1 MSGELE
7 EVKELTLRLGDI
19 IQLEAETDATLHK
32 KQYIIR
38 YIDTNILRLENEDGE
53 KEISIN
59 NSRLENDSI
68 TNINLLRRE
77 EHRGFA
83 KQNGLLPETWVDIF
97 FSLSTPFQITGQIK
111 GLNEDLIEIFTTEQ
125 QTIYIDFGYK
135 GIPLDSY
142 IREIIIRNKPV
153 TPVASPEPDA
163 VSVSNVQSTPDASAD
178 ASPDASADASPD
190 ASADASPDASAD
202 DADVSTP
209 LVFAS
214 DEIIFGED
222 LGFVKHIVE
231 LPESEK
237 RFHIEKQ
244 TDDMMDT
251 MLSTIPN
258 ANRTTHIINDI
269 HTMINRFKELR
280 EAYSD
285 FESDNNNIVA
295 IRYDDKDK
303 PLAKALAKL
312 DKKMYWML
320 PVATMKKKLYD
331 VTNTS
336 EAKDVEML
344 TLAGERDKEFSYNNE
359 LETDSSRYYS
369 EFKKKLELS
378 TPFAD
383 SKHQNYLSK
392 QNVSSNITAIID
404 NNGDFETSVARVEK
418 DFGKIDTKKF
428 FTQDYIVSQ
437 NILKVDSIVPA
448 TKNDTIMV
456 GSFLTLPD
464 STLRFSRINA
474 PSTDI
479 LAKVGFNDTYLQYWH
494 LLNNRTRPHTI
505 EVGSESA
512 PTDKFLER
520 IVHYKPTQENDN
532 NNDNN
537 NDKSNVMSNSA
548 RKQKEEERKENY
560 RKYLENIV
568 PSTDKLIELVKPHI
582 EGKISVKAVSSYLE
596 PFSVESN
603 EITKGRYN
611 QIRNFIG
618 DKINEFSAKL
628 DKIDRS
634 LSDLTMESAETT
646 SGIRQMFANNVDTY
660 DSVMSGYG
668 ITDEMRLSDNEIYS
682 RVYSIDQGRLL
693 NAGISLVSVRLL
705 VLHDSPNIDEYQ
717 KIAQEKRSGVV
728 EPDECNKY
736 VLSKKYVSMDEMT
749 EDNKKEI
756 FFDKRYDN
764 TYYELVNEYADAM
777 QGIEEG
783 EPRQTFLAGRLQE
796 VNGLSTPEANR
807 DAAAMLLGK
816 RVIMNG
822 DYAVLSIEDAD
833 PAYYKREN
841 EQWIL
846 DPEINEGLLT
856 DETKLFCNFN
866 EKCITTNHLPM
877 GGDEG
882 KKGKDGGKKV
892 CEEKEEKGKD
902 GKDGKDGKEG
912 ESNEPNKCGTFEVA
926 GNNNESAL
934 EKQIISEFDAVL
946 KTTKDDYIKKIMKV
960 FKKAKDNIRVL
971 RLIHDYNS
979 SQKNVNSNV
988 FLTDDSL
995 ETDDSPYSTMRDA
1008 ILGQT
1013 DFAKRQQDIRDFI
1026 THFTRAANLNRDESG
1041 YWLYCA
1047 KTNVKLLPSFYHE
1060 ISSSFIDGEDYLRVM
1075 EKICDERG
1083 VLGDDGSAWVDKHSG
1098 YVIMQRSFAAQ
1109 EGYIEDGF
1117 RTIRQD
1123 LLDDNPLYPT
1133 KDNAIPG
1140 NVIPGNAIPGDKQ
1153 DETTIMILRVVDA
1166 MGKFMRI
1173 ILDEEGKGFIVRLA
1187 KEVMK
1192 LSILDKKNYEKMIK
1206 RNEKKNPGKKSKSYK
1221 DFKNEQIIAATLSY
1235 FLVYIQT
1242 SIPQIKFGTQYPGC
1256 KRAFSGFP
1264 INPDS
1269 SKVKGIEYVACVAS
1283 KIKQSGEPW
1292 GAISN
1297 AKTIARNIKTYL
1309 ETIVVGKSEII
1320 ARLDNKRALVE
1331 FQKTQANDDIENTIS
1346 TSTASLLPI
1355 LMRVNAPS
1363 VEKSPPEFYQSFEE
1377 SMRTS
1382 NKDQHMKVNVLQGKR
1397 IHVAVRVQRLI
1408 EDAVKNELGAKAV
1421 LTNSAEE
1428 PYVENACCWDD
1439 ENRPYEYFVTKVP
1452 SLKEL
1457 NEETKNITSSLKFAK
1472 QMSSARILFVSA
1484 ETKTKFP
1491 TISQLYSESTI
1502 YRAFAT
1508 ICRDEISDEQQTICS
1523 EKDALLD
1530 DGEVADNSI
1539 EARMDTL
1546 RKGGFKYSV
1555 EHVVELVASRNAKNT
1570 FEWRTENTETANYG
1584 DVRYV
1589 ELANFI
1595 DTNTT
1600 DPDEMISKVKEEV
1613 NGFLEHNLSQKI
1625 YESYENDI
1633 ESLKNGFETDVED
1646 SNFDVR
1652 SFSFNCLRYICLLF
1666 PSLDSDIVKRIST
1679 GAIPKHWE
1687 LSENHQN
1694 DLIKKA
1700 ESKLEPIENIIKHKN
1715 INDENE
1721 DEFKED
1727 LKNILEFFIVALDTL
1742 PPTTSIKQLFVFCL
1756 FKALS
1761 VYKNKLDGAT
1771 ENNNTAKLI
1780 RTLVTYISKEMGKVV
1795 HGYDTIA
1802 KKINKAKVN
1811 EKMKILS
1818 RLENMTDEEREVD
1831 NFKKYNKL
1839 GKEWGKGLEKNL
1851 RIYDGNAYDAERR
1864 NDDAEQP
1871 DTLADVEEAENNEI
1885 LMDNDDNPDGDGD
1898 ESY

>member
-178 ASPDASADASPD
+178 ASPDASADAI
-190 ASADASPDASAD
+190 PDASAD

-237 RFHIEKQ
+237 RFHIDKQ

-285 FESDNNNIVA
+285 FETDNNNIVA
-295 IRYDDKDK
+295 IHYEDKDK

-344 TLAGERDKEFSYNNE
+344 TLAGEREKEFSYNNE

-404 NNGDFETSVARVEK
+404 NGDFTTSVARVEK
-418 DFGKIDTKKF
+418 DFGEIDTKKF
-428 FTQDYIVSQ
+428 FTQDYVVSQ

-479 LAKVGFNDTYLQYWH
+479 LAKVGLNDTYLQYWQ

-505 EVGSESA
+505 EVGSDSA
-512 PTDKFLER
+512 PTDKFLEK

-568 PSTDKLIELVKPHI
+568 PSTDKLIESVKPHI
-582 EGKISVKAVSSYLE
+582 EGKMSVKTVCGYLE

-611 QIRNFIG
+611 QIRGFIA

-628 DKIDRS
+628 VKIDRS

-646 SGIRQMFANNVDTY
+646 SGIRQMFTNNVDTY

-717 KIAQEKRSGVV
+717 KITQEKRSGVV

-764 TYYELVNEYADAM
+764 TYYELVNDYADAM

-866 EKCITTNHLPM
+866 EKCITTNQP
-877 GGDEG
+877 
-882 KKGKDGGKKV
+882 
-892 CEEKEEKGKD
+892 
-902 GKDGKDGKEG
+902 
-912 ESNEPNKCGTFEVA
+912 NEPNKCGTFEVA

-1026 THFTRAANLNRDESG
+1026 THFTRAENLNRDESR

-1060 ISSSFIDGEDYLRVM
+1060 ISSSFIDGGDYLRVM

-1109 EGYIEDGF
+1109 EGYIEDVF

-1133 KDNAIPG
+1133 KDNAIPW
-1140 NVIPGNAIPGDKQ
+1140 DKQ

-1292 GAISN
+1292 GATSN

-1309 ETIVVGKSEII
+1309 ETIVVEKSEII
-1320 ARLDNKRALVE
+1320 ARLDNKRAFVE
-1331 FQKTQANDDIENTIS
+1331 FQKTQANDDIENAIS

-1355 LMRVNAPS
+1355 LMRVKAPN

-1457 NEETKNITSSLKFAK
+1457 NEETKNISSSLKFAK

-1491 TISQLYSESTI
+1491 TISQLYSEITI

-1523 EKDALLD
+1523 EKDALFD

-1546 RKGGFKYSV
+1546 RKGGFKYSA

-1570 FEWRTENTETANYG
+1570 FEWKTENTETANYG
-1584 DVRYV
+1584 DDRYV
-1589 ELANFI
+1589 ELAGFI
-1595 DTNTT
+1595 YTT
-1600 DPDEMISKVKEEV
+1600 DPDEMISTVKEEV
-1613 NGFLEHNLSQKI
+1613 NGFLEQNLSLKN
-1625 YESYENDI
+1625 YESYEKDI
-1633 ESLKNGFETDVED
+1633 ESLNNGFETDVED

-1652 SFSFNCLRYICLLF
+1652 SFSLNCLRYICLLF
-1666 PSLDSDIVKRIST
+1666 PSLDSDIVKRNST
-1679 GAIPKHWE
+1679 LAIPKHWE

-1694 DLIKKA
+1694 DLIGKA
-1700 ESKLEPIENIIKHKN
+1700 ESKLKPIENIIKHKN

-1721 DEFKED
+1721 EEFKED

-1780 RTLVTYISKEMGKVV
+1780 ITLVAYISKEMGKVV
-1795 HGYDTIA
+1795 HGYDTIG

-1851 RIYDGNAYDAERR
+1851 RVYDGNAYDAERR

-1871 DTLADVEEAENNEI
+1871 DTLADAEEAENNEI